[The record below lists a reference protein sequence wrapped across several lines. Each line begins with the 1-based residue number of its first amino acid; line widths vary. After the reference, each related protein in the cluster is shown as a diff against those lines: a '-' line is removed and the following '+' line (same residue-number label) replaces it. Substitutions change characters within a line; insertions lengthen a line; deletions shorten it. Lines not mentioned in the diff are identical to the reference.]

1 MSTFQPRHLRITH
14 CYRPNMV
21 SIRFA
26 LFIEEL
32 IIANKNDFL
41 FFIEITT
48 SQSISNITL
57 TSTSVTELTTL
68 SDAERLGTFL
78 LIDS

>member
-1 MSTFQPRHLRITH
+1 
-14 CYRPNMV
+14 MV